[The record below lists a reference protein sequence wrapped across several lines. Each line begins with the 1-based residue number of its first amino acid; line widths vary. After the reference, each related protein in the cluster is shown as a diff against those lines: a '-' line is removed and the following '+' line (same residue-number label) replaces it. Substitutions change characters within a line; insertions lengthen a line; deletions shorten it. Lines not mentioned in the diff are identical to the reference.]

1 MYLVKLTLASGM
13 GGSFDFSVVAAFS
26 YSGASFLQWPHLQ
39 KKKRH
44 MMSKDLPLEVI
55 SDNFLNSASS
65 FYSRV

>member
-39 KKKRH
+39 KKKKTH
-44 MMSKDLPLEVI
+44 MMSKDLLLEVNA
-55 SDNFLNSASS
+55 DNVFEFCFQFL
-65 FYSRV
+65 F